1 MNQVNSPSTV
11 YPLNRSM
18 PFRSAYRSEIDGL
31 RAFAVLSVVIFHTFP
46 GWLKGGF
53 IGVDIFFVISG
64 FLITSHIFQQLEH
77 GEFDFADFFARRIRR
92 IFPAL
97 ILVMAVALMFGWFVL
112 LADEYA
118 QLGKHVAAS
127 ALFFINFILAGESGY
142 FDNVAETKP
151 MLHLWSLAIE
161 EQFYILWPLVL
172 WLAWKKN
179 FNLLIISLAVALIS
193 FYLNLQLVHSKPV
206 QTFFWPLGRFWELL
220 IGSILAWLFLYE
232 RERFTMARSWI
243 DQYLPK
249 FICAKSLHFDGFSI
263 VDVISLSGIMLLAF
277 GVFRIN
283 ESLPFPSLWGI
294 IPTFGAVLIISAGSK
309 ARFNRLLFMNPIAVW
324 FGLISYPLYLWHWPI
339 LSFLQ
344 IVYGEMPDMHVRVYA
359 VLMSIFLAWLTYV
372 FIERPIR
379 FGLER
384 NRKTIVLILG
394 LFFVGSLGWY
404 VNKNN
409 GETNYN
415 SALKF
420 ISDAKGDWSYPD
432 GLLRSTDVERV
443 FVTSEKPVQVIF
455 LGDSHI
461 EQYGPR
467 VVDLY
472 KKGLTKEV
480 AFITSGGCAPIPH
493 VFEDHHKDCF
503 GLLGRFEQVLRENPI
518 DTIVI
523 GADFNGYFGQI
534 HSKLSENTFYY
545 KKGDIYVP
553 FYEPNG
559 QTLAKRS
566 MYDFTSG
573 LAKKYRVAVLLDIP
587 TDPKFHP
594 DALLKKSNTKRSI
607 PLTPV
612 VNNEQFRQAE
622 FQIELASEMTNNF
635 REIGVAIV
643 DQASVIC
650 PKNLCSALDALGRPI
665 YKDTQHMR
673 PFFVK
678 QEMNVLDEYF
688 RKVE

>member
-1 MNQVNSPSTV
+1 MPSRAT
-11 YPLNRSM
+11 
-18 PFRSAYRSEIDGL
+18 YRSEIDGL
-31 RAFAVLSVVIFHTFP
+31 RAFAVLSVVVFHAFP
-46 GWLKGGF
+46 GWLRGGF

-77 GEFDFADFFARRIRR
+77 REFDFTDFFGRRIRR

-97 ILVMAVALMFGWFVL
+97 IIVMTGSLVFGWFVL

-127 ALFFINFILAGESGY
+127 SLFVINFLLANESGY

-161 EQFYILWPLVL
+161 EQFYIIWPVVL
-172 WLAWKKN
+172 WLAWHKRL
-179 FNLLIISLAVALIS
+179 NLLTISLVVALIS
-193 FYLNLQLVHSKPV
+193 FYLNLQFVKSNPI
-206 QTFFWPLGRFWELL
+206 QIFFWPMGRFWELL
-220 IGSILAWLFLYE
+220 SGSILAWLILYE
-232 RERFTMARSWI
+232 RERLTKAKSWI
-243 DQYLPK
+243 EQYLAK
-249 FICAKSLHFDGFSI
+249 LICPERLRCDDSSI
-263 VDVISLSGIMLLAF
+263 LNIMSISGLLLLIFGIF
-277 GVFRIN
+277 QIN
-283 ESLPFPSLWGI
+283 ESLRFPSLWGI

-309 ARFNRLLFMNPIAVW
+309 ARLNQLLFMNPVAVW

-339 LSFLQ
+339 LSYLQ
-344 IVYGEMPDMHVRVYA
+344 IIYGELPDIDIRFFA
-359 VLMSIFLAWLTYV
+359 VLVSVLLAWLTYK

-379 FGLER
+379 FGSGS
-384 NRKTIVLILG
+384 NQKTIVLILG
-394 LFFVGSLGWY
+394 LFFVGSIGWL
-404 VNKNN
+404 VKNNN

-415 SALKF
+415 YALKY
-420 ISDAKGDWSYPD
+420 ISDAKDDWAYPD
-432 GLLRSTDVERV
+432 GLHRSANVERV

-472 KKGLTKEV
+472 KEGLSKEV

-503 GLLGRFEQVLRENPI
+503 GLLGRFKQVIRNNPI
-518 DTIVI
+518 ETIVI

-534 HSKLSENTFYY
+534 HSKLSDNTFYY
-545 KKGDIYVP
+545 KNGDIYVP
-553 FYEPNG
+553 FHEPNG
-559 QTLAKRS
+559 QTLAKGS
-566 MYDFTSG
+566 MYDFTSE

-587 TDPKFHP
+587 TDQRFHP
-594 DALLKKSNTKRSI
+594 NSLLEESNTKRSV
-607 PLTPV
+607 PLSQV
-612 VNNEQFRQAE
+612 INNVQFQQAE
-622 FQIELASEMTNNF
+622 FQIELATEMTNNF
-635 REIGVAIV
+635 REIGVEVV

-650 PKNLCSALDALGRPI
+650 PKNLCSALDVLGRPI

-678 QEMNVLDEYF
+678 EEMDVLDEYF
-688 RKVE
+688 RKVK